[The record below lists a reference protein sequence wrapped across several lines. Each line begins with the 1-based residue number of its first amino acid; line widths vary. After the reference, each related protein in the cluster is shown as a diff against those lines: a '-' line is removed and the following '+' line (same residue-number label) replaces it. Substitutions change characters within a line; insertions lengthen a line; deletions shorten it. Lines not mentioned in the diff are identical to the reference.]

1 VLNVTFSPLFWA
13 PQCHFILF
21 FQVNVSPN
29 PASPTPFRRNSPNLV
44 RGHGVHTRR
53 RWPRRHG
60 HQRAHPHVEL
70 PETVAV
76 WRNPMPDIFWR
87 PLRIFSSISIF
98 SLCATCVFSLFFQL
112 KKYYFFFW
120 YHFKSHNVETILA
133 SDFFSTKYFFVFFS
147 SRDFVIL
154 KANPQP
160 MSKESTITI
169 RHERSNTVQSD
180 PQPRSRLSKLR
191 LRFEIYWDQNLS
203 SQINWAYK
211 NVSWLMTN
219 DRYEL
224 SDTSN
229 GDQRFRLVWRLQR
242 LSPLVKTVSS
252 TDICRLVATTCRMV
266 HAQYHTYKASLC
278 SFTCNSKLQQKK
290 WTSLLPFKTKKSR
303 VLYFV

>member
-1 VLNVTFSPLFWA
+1 MSFYFIFSGQCLAESRVAHTF
-13 PQCHFILF
+13 
-21 FQVNVSPN
+21 
-29 PASPTPFRRNSPNLV
+29 PAEQSQPCQRPWSTHTTAVASTPWTPARPSSC
-44 RGHGVHTRR
+44 
-53 RWPRRHG
+53 
-60 HQRAHPHVEL
+60 RA

-169 RHERSNTVQSD
+169 RHELSNTVQSD

-191 LRFEIYWDQNLS
+191 LRFEIY
-203 SQINWAYK
+203 
-211 NVSWLMTN
+211 
-219 DRYEL
+219 
-224 SDTSN
+224 
-229 GDQRFRLVWRLQR
+229 
-242 LSPLVKTVSS
+242 
-252 TDICRLVATTCRMV
+252 
-266 HAQYHTYKASLC
+266 
-278 SFTCNSKLQQKK
+278 
-290 WTSLLPFKTKKSR
+290 
-303 VLYFV
+303 